1 MTDDEL
7 HAAWA
12 ELHAAN
18 ADLGW
23 RIGLP
28 AYYERREEWQL
39 YAFDPGERVK
49 VGHRTRA
56 WTAGAPTEARVVREM
71 ARCLREIRH
80 TGVAPR

>member
-1 MTDDEL
+1 MTDHEL

-18 ADLGW
+18 AELGW

-39 YAFDPGERVK
+39 YAFDPTERPK
-49 VGHRTRA
+49 VGHRSRE
-56 WTAGAPTEARVVREM
+56 WTAVAPTEARVVHEM
-71 ARCLREIRH
+71 VRCLKEIGQR
-80 TGVAPR
+80 GMPPR